1 MTRAIAKHIAE
12 LEGPL
17 SAAEAACSARE
28 RRFVY
33 WLLNLPPKKGFRV
46 QAARLAGFGK
56 DSTPHVLNSTVQ
68 VLLAQQRI
76 IDLIV
81 EVTRKQIRSSAPEA
95 LAAVREIIG
104 DPEHRD
110 RLKAAQTILERVEP
124 TMQRIDV
131 SVKHEIIDRD
141 GEAVAYLRK
150 LKELNVSR
158 EKLEEELGYSDLPR
172 YERLLQLEDAKRSPV
187 IDADYT
193 IVEDKA

>member
-1 MTRAIAKHIAE
+1 MPRAMTKQQLAE

-68 VLLAQQRI
+68 VLLIQQRI
-76 IDLIV
+76 VDLIT

-95 LAAVREIIG
+95 LAAVR
-104 DPEHRD
+104 
-110 RLKAAQTILERVEP
+110 
-124 TMQRIDV
+124 
-131 SVKHEIIDRD
+131 
-141 GEAVAYLRK
+141 
-150 LKELNVSR
+150 
-158 EKLEEELGYSDLPR
+158 
-172 YERLLQLEDAKRSPV
+172 
-187 IDADYT
+187 
-193 IVEDKA
+193 